1 MSWACCL
8 CKGPGRLTN
17 SCQYEAVPIDD
28 VSVRIYHNKSPD
40 HEIVGKTKAI
50 AIALKGE
57 SRRRR
62 RRRVLI
68 CVAYHLLPE
77 RESHHS
83 VIK

>member
-1 MSWACCL
+1 MAWFDYDA
-8 CKGPGRLTN
+8 GH
-17 SCQYEAVPIDD
+17 AV
-28 VSVRIYHNKSPD
+28 VKSPD